1 MVRIKD
7 ANGSS
12 IAMYQLEHRATTL
25 AEYETKAS
33 HITPTDVDA
42 DVFIRRVVSKTAW
55 SAVVHLLN
63 GCS

>member
-1 MVRIKD
+1 
-7 ANGSS
+7 
-12 IAMYQLEHRATTL
+12 MYQLEHRATTL